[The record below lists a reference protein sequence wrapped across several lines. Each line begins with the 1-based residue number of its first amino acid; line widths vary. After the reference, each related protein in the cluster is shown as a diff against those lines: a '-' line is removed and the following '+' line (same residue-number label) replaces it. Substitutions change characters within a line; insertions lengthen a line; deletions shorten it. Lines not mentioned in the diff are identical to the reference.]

1 MSLLNFKYL
10 MKYFDIDIYF
20 YLNNVI
26 ILRNIIYFLFLSW
39 FCVDYFFIEVYLVIL
54 KIINGRFNVSLVYKL
69 IILIYI

>member
-1 MSLLNFKYL
+1 

-26 ILRNIIYFLFLSW
+26 IWRNIINFLFLSW
-39 FCVDYFFIEVYLVIL
+39 FCVDYFFIEVYLVII

-69 IILIYI
+69 IIWI